1 MKILVVFYSRS
12 GKTKKAAEAISEILK
27 CDKEEIF
34 DMKSREGI
42 VGFLSAGTD
51 ANLRRLTAI
60 KEIKNDPSLYD
71 LVIIG
76 TPIWSSNISTP
87 VRTYLSLYKEEF
99 KKVAFFCTRL
109 GSDSKKVF
117 DDMKNLSQKVP
128 LVVLELTT
136 REVARDQYIQK
147 VKEFIE
153 NLKEEIF
160 DIKSREG
167 VVGFLSA
174 GTDANLRRLTTIKE
188 IKNNPSLYD
197 LVIIGTPIWSSN
209 ISTPVRTYL
218 SLFKEEF
225 KKVAFFCTRLGSD
238 TEKVFADMKNLSQKT
253 PLALLELTSREVVR
267 DQYMQKVKEF
277 IKNLKEELKK

>member
-117 DDMKNLSQKVP
+117 ADMKNLSQKAP

-153 NLKEEIF
+153 NLKEEI
-160 DIKSREG
+160 
-167 VVGFLSA
+167 
-174 GTDANLRRLTTIKE
+174 
-188 IKNNPSLYD
+188 
-197 LVIIGTPIWSSN
+197 
-209 ISTPVRTYL
+209 
-218 SLFKEEF
+218 
-225 KKVAFFCTRLGSD
+225 
-238 TEKVFADMKNLSQKT
+238 
-253 PLALLELTSREVVR
+253 
-267 DQYMQKVKEF
+267 VK
-277 IKNLKEELKK
+277 